1 MFIKGEA
8 LVGTVT
14 VSFTISG
21 QKNDWAVSITA
32 PGEIVTTDE
41 TVELTP
47 YPLFSE
53 MLRTAVENANRRR
66 GIPAQREAAR

>member
-1 MFIKGEA
+1 MLIKGEV
-8 LVGTVT
+8 LSGTIT

-21 QKNDWAVSITA
+21 KRNEWEVTITA
-32 PGEIVTTDE
+32 PGGIVTTSE

-66 GIPAQREAAR
+66 GISAQREAM